1 MSRVDHDIVICGGG
15 VAGASAAALLA
26 RRFRVALIEMRKP
39 DTTLPDNDIDP
50 RVVAISPGSRHI
62 LEAAGGWPGKLA
74 DRVGEYHHMQV
85 HSERGSIE
93 FQASHHGLEQL
104 GWIVE
109 IPALQQ
115 TIWRSLEASDRVSLL
130 APNRIRH
137 FEQDDNRVR
146 IELDQGKVVRCR
158 LLVAADGA
166 RSRLREQAGIGVDT
180 WHYNQKALVTHVET
194 ERPNRG
200 LAWQRFTEHGPLA
213 LLPLADGRSSIVWSQ
228 PAERAERLVNM
239 NADDF
244 LDKLNACQD
253 SPFGPAT
260 ACSTRH
266 ALPLVRR
273 KARTLVHGRLVLLGD
288 AARTVHPLAG
298 QGLNLGLA
306 DAAALAEVLEGRDA
320 DEDLSLPLERY
331 QRWRLSAS
339 ALTGGGIH
347 AINELAFSPGS
358 LGRLLLGLGF
368 GTANR
373 LWPVRERLVRSACG
387 LDSDSPGLAR
397 QAIEQQQQ

>member
-15 VAGASAAALLA
+15 VAGACAAALLA
-26 RRFRVALIEMRKP
+26 RQFRVALIEMREP
-39 DTTLPDNDIDP
+39 AFSLPDHDIDP

-62 LEAAGGWPGKLA
+62 LEAAGGWPEGLA
-74 DRVGEYHHMQV
+74 DRIGEYRQMQV

-104 GWIVE
+104 GWIIE
-109 IPALQQ
+109 IPVLQQ
-115 TIWRSLEASDRVSLL
+115 TIWRSLESSGRVSLL
-130 APNRIRH
+130 TPNSIRR
-137 FEQDDNRVR
+137 FDQDETRVR
-146 IELDQGKVVRCR
+146 IELDKGKAVRCR

-166 RSRLREQAGIGVDT
+166 RSRLREQAGMAVDT
-180 WHYNQKALVTHVET
+180 WHYNQKALVTHIET

-228 PAERAERLVNM
+228 PAERAEHLIKM
-239 NADDF
+239 DADDF
-244 LDKLNACQD
+244 LDELNASQD

-306 DAAALAEVLEGRDA
+306 DAAALAEVLEGRNA
-320 DEDLSLPLERY
+320 DDELSPALQRY

-339 ALTGGGIH
+339 TLTGGGIH
-347 AINELAFSPGS
+347 AINELAFAPGS
-358 LGRLLLGLGF
+358 LGRMLLGVGF

-373 LWPVRERLVRSACG
+373 LWPLRERLVRSACG
-387 LDSDSPGLAR
+387 LDSDSPVLAR
-397 QAIEQQQQ
+397 QASEQQQQ